1 MPNRSWIIDSGLAL
15 GFKNVYIML
24 GLKMPTDPRWVDIVD
39 KNLEEILTD
48 HAWCEQKAATN
59 AITIIVKNPGR
70 TELVDELTNIARE
83 EIEHFDM
90 VHQKIK
96 ERGFKLGAER
106 KDEYVRDLMAYIKT
120 GGNHEEQL
128 ISNLLFSAMIEARS
142 CERFRILSEEIA
154 DEDLKVFYHELM
166 ISEANHYTVFLG
178 LARKYGGREKVD
190 AKWADFLAY
199 EAGLMDKYGKKES
212 MHG

>member
-1 MPNRSWIIDSGLAL
+1 
-15 GFKNVYIML
+15 ML

>member
-1 MPNRSWIIDSGLAL
+1 
-15 GFKNVYIML
+15 ML
-24 GLKMPTDPRWVDIVD
+24 GLKMSTDPRWVNIVE

-70 TELVDELTNIARE
+70 TELVDELAAIAQE
-83 EIEHFDM
+83 EMEHFAM

-96 ERGFKLGAER
+96 ERGLKLGRER
-106 KDEYVRDLMAYIKT
+106 KDEYVHDLMSFIKK
-120 GGNHEEQL
+120 GGTPEEQL

-142 CERFRILSEEIA
+142 CERFRILSEEIK
-154 DEDLKVFYHELM
+154 DEDLKVFYRELM
-166 ISEANHYTVFLG
+166 ESEANHYTVFLG

-190 AKWADFLAY
+190 ALWEEFLAF
-199 EAGLMDKYGKKES
+199 EAGLMDKYGKRET